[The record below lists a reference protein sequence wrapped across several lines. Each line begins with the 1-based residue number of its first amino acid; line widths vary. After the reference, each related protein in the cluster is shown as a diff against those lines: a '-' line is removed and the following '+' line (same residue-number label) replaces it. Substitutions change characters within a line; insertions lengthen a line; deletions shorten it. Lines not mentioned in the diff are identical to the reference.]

1 MYIISNFEPREYQKN
16 IIETCKK
23 GNTLVIIPTG
33 LGKTKIAIMLAI
45 ERLNLIRN
53 SKVLILTP
61 TKPLAEQIGKEIK
74 ESTNIVDVEVLTGLI
89 PPEKRKELWK
99 DSTILVSTPQGL
111 TNDIMNEKI
120 TLEDISLI
128 VFDEAHRATGDY
140 DYVWVAEQYM
150 KKAKMPRILALTAS
164 PGSDNKKI
172 KEICDNL
179 FIDEIELRH
188 REDPDVKPY
197 VQEMNITWI
206 QVALPEEFK
215 KIKEYIEICYKS
227 ITQKLKNLGLVGM
240 NQEYISKTQ
249 LLDIQRRIQGKLAQ
263 GEKEPRLWQG
273 ISLAAQLMK
282 VQHALELLETQN
294 LESLQ
299 TYFESMMDKST
310 KVRANKNLAKDV
322 NFKSAYIKTKS
333 LLEQGVQHPKIN
345 EIKKLVLAQLE
356 EKKDSK
362 IMIFNHYRN
371 SAKILED
378 ELNKMNGV
386 SAKVFVGQT
395 KKSGTGLSQKEQIQL
410 LDDFS
415 NLRYN
420 AIISTSIGEEGL
432 DIPQVDLVIFYEP
445 VASAIRSIQRRGR
458 TARLEEGKVI
468 ILITTG
474 TSDEAYH
481 WSSFNKEKRM
491 YKTLSELKDKIKLKS
506 QIPLTTFV
514 KKEFVIIADHREKNS
529 PVLKNLIEEKAE
541 VQLKELKAGD
551 YIISDKIGIER
562 KTVKDF
568 VDSLVDQRLMEQMV
582 KLRESFEKPILIIEG
597 TENIYEVRNVH
608 KNAIQGALSSI
619 AVDFN
624 IPILYTKDSKET
636 ASLIKNIALRK
647 DKKEKELQ
655 KKLK

>member
-1 MYIISNFEPREYQKN
+1 MYLISNFEPREYQNN

-23 GNTLVIIPTG
+23 GNTLVILPTG

-53 SKVLILTP
+53 SKVLVLTP

-74 ESTNIVDVEVLTGLI
+74 ESTNIVHVEVLTGLI

-197 VQEMNITWI
+197 VQDMNITWI
-206 QVALPEEFK
+206 KVALPEEFK
-215 KIKEYIEICYKS
+215 KIKEYIELCYKS
-227 ITQKLKNLGLVGM
+227 IIQKLKNLGLIGM

-263 GEKEPRLWQG
+263 GEKELRLWQG

-294 LESLQ
+294 LESLKS
-299 TYFESMMDKST
+299 YFESMMDKST
-310 KVRANKNLAKDV
+310 KVKANKNLAKDV

-333 LLEQGVQHPKIN
+333 LLEQEIQHPKIN
-345 EIKKLVLAQLE
+345 EIKKLVLSQLE

-362 IMIFNHYRN
+362 IIIFNHYRN
-371 SAKILED
+371 SAKLLEN
-378 ELNKMNGV
+378 ELNKINGV

-415 NLRYN
+415 NLKYN
-420 AIISTSIGEEGL
+420 IIISTSIGEEGL

-458 TARLEEGKVI
+458 TARLEAGKVI

-491 YKTLSELKDKIKLKS
+491 YKTLNELKDKIKLKS

-514 KKEFVIIADHREKNS
+514 KKEFVIVADHREKNS

-568 VDSLVDQRLMEQMV
+568 VDSLVDQRLMGQMI

-624 IPILYTKDSKET
+624 IPIIYTKDAKET